1 MLDLNFTLFFLK
13 KKYPDLFVTK
23 VRFRIWMLC
32 TATTGSVGELKGLQA
47 LLKAIHLMPIAP
59 QRYTFG
65 SVQVDVERFTAFEH
79 SPHSHFVCFFF
90 FPGGGGGGVIIWD
103 FPAK

>member
-79 SPHSHFVCFFF
+79 SPHSHFFF